1 MKSRFILIVLAMVS
15 TLFAGDFNWMSALDS
30 RYESNPTNL
39 RTNLNERFN
48 VGDSIISNVVKSVAK
63 PSDAYMVLKLAEM
76 SGLTSDAVLKKYQTS
91 KDKGWGVMAQNLGI
105 KPGSAEFKALKA
117 GHDMDRG
124 SKDSNDKGNT
134 KEKKNGKDDHD
145 KDKGKGKK
153 AD

>member
-1 MKSRFILIVLAMVS
+1 MKFRPIFIALAMVS
-15 TLFAGDFNWMSALDS
+15 ALFAGDFSWMSALDS
-30 RYESNPTNL
+30 RYEANPTHL
-39 RTNLNERFN
+39 RTNLNERFT

-76 SGLTSDAVLKKYQTS
+76 SGLTSDAVLKKYQSS

-124 SKDSNDKGNT
+124 SKDSNDKGNA

>member
-1 MKSRFILIVLAMVS
+1 MKFRSIFIAVAMVS

-30 RYESNPTNL
+30 RYEANPTHL
-39 RTNLNERFN
+39 RTNLNERFS

-76 SGLTSDAVLKKYQTS
+76 SGLTSDAVLKKYQSS
-91 KDKGWGVMAQNLGI
+91 KDKGWGAMAQSLGI
-105 KPGSAEFKALKA
+105 KPGSAEFKALKS

-124 SKDSNDKGNT
+124 SKDSNDKSNA